1 VSRQRRAAARVVPAR
16 TAMAIVGHADIRTTM
31 NIYTH
36 ALDESKRDA
45 ADAMDDLF
53 GGTSAA
59 M

>member
-1 VSRQRRAAARVVPAR
+1 MHILS
-16 TAMAIVGHADIRTTM
+16 HADIRTTM